1 MGTNAHLNPK
11 ATDMSE
17 TRKEMAGLLLVYH
30 CPIAKTPVFIEDHID
45 SFREFS
51 QHEVRTINTEL
62 GFPDGLERFEFQV
75 LVLSFTLFAW
85 KPFFISQEFREY
97 IQNSRAYKVAFFQDE
112 YRFWP
117 ERSEFING
125 CNIDCV
131 YTNIEPPYFDETY
144 RKLTSAKKLVHYIP
158 GYISTRQIKDGLRFS
173 RQDSE
178 REIDIGYRG
187 RPTYHYM
194 GKGAREKNVI
204 APKFIEMAVGSGLV
218 MDIEAAEERRIY
230 GEDWLRFLG
239 NCRGVLGVEAGV
251 SIFDLND
258 EMRPRYEQIM
268 KERPDISF
276 DEISRLLLHEFEDKG
291 VYNRMISPRV
301 FEAASVHACQIL
313 FEGRYSGILI
323 PDVHYIPLKKDFSN
337 FDDVMRKFR
346 DPVIRRRL
354 TDNAYRD
361 LIESGRYSYKA
372 FVEEF
377 DRNLSDAGIVSRED
391 LTRMGTE
398 VELLIREQG
407 YRRLIEVAE
416 AGEEKYRDTLRDYVA
431 LQYQYMDQH
440 RQFADLMAVHVDL
453 QKSYMGQPRQLVGV
467 MARHMGLWSVH
478 RYRQIRE
485 KGGRRLRKIRAML
498 GMEK

>member
-1 MGTNAHLNPK
+1 
-11 ATDMSE
+11 MSE
-17 TRKEMAGLLLVYH
+17 NRKDIGGLLLIYH
-30 CPIAKTPVFIEDHID
+30 CPIAKTPAFIEDHID

-51 QHEVRTINTEL
+51 RHDVRTINTEL
-62 GFPDGLERFEFQV
+62 GFPDGLEEFEFQV

-97 IQNSRAYKVAFFQDE
+97 IQKSRAYKVAFFQDE

-144 RKLTSAKKLVHYIP
+144 RRFTSAKKVVHYIP
-158 GYISTRQIKDGLRFS
+158 GYVSTRQIENGLRSS
-173 RQDSE
+173 RPDSE

-204 APKFIEMAVGSGLV
+204 ATKFAEFAAGSGLV
-218 MDIEAAEERRIY
+218 LDIEAAEERRIY
-230 GEDWLRFLG
+230 GGDWLRFLG

-258 EMRPRYEQIM
+258 EMRPRYEKIM
-268 KERPDISF
+268 AERPDISF
-276 DEISRLLLHEFEDKG
+276 DEISRLLLDEYEDKG

-301 FEAASVHACQIL
+301 FEAASVRACQIL
-313 FEGRYSGILI
+313 FEGRYTGILV

-337 FDDVMRKFR
+337 IDDVIRKFR
-346 DPVIRRRL
+346 DPGIRKTL
-354 TDNAYRD
+354 SDNAFRD
-361 LIESGRYSYKA
+361 LIESGKYSYKA

-377 DRNLSDAGIVSRED
+377 DRKLSDAGIVVSKD
-391 LTRMGTE
+391 PAVVGKD
-398 VELLIREQG
+398 VELLILGHG
-407 YRRLIEVAE
+407 YRRLFDLVAL
-416 AGEEKYRDTLRDYVA
+416 GEEKYLDTLRPYVA
-431 LQYQYMDQH
+431 LQHQYMAQ
-440 RQFADLMAVHVDL
+440 QQQLADLMAGHIDL
-453 QKSYMGQPRQLVGV
+453 QGICMAQQQRLVGFLSATGPRAKV
-467 MARHMGLWSVH
+467 LRG
-478 RYRQIRE
+478 
-485 KGGRRLRKIRAML
+485 LRKIKAL
-498 GMEK
+498 LTHKN